1 MHLGNRDPRPNEILE
16 LGVTVPMHILIC
28 ACAFALCEGP
38 FLARLFQSLFVRL
51 DKENSTSEGSPPKHP
66 VTNGKHNN
74 PQSALTEHR
83 GCR

>member
-28 ACAFALCEGP
+28 IYVPALCP
-38 FLARLFQSLFVRL
+38 QSLFVRL